1 MLISV
6 VGVRPGCADC
16 ASKNHP
22 EAVKLR
28 TKKEQRQREDRCA
41 VFQWARR
48 EGGEQQR
55 CAYWIVQDC
64 PNLKAGKTCDRV
76 HECATP
82 PSEPVHCTTCAEV
95 RWFARCK
102 NCGFTDAPT
111 NKLRSCPTCPKG
123 WWKTKSGD
131 GSQAAALIAARNA
144 GQQRQQGQGQQGG
157 GTHQQQQQHMP
168 QQMQQQGF
176 GMMPQQH
183 MGGMMPPQM
192 GMMSQMGMM
201 QNQMGMGQMRRPW

>member
-1 MLISV
+1 MGPVGNSCLDCGKKNPKFCLPNENKKRCTLHILLQTLLHFEAVLISV

-76 HECATP
+76 HE
-82 PSEPVHCTTCAEV
+82 
-95 RWFARCK
+95 
-102 NCGFTDAPT
+102 
-111 NKLRSCPTCPKG
+111 
-123 WWKTKSGD
+123 
-131 GSQAAALIAARNA
+131 
-144 GQQRQQGQGQQGG
+144 
-157 GTHQQQQQHMP
+157 
-168 QQMQQQGF
+168 
-176 GMMPQQH
+176 
-183 MGGMMPPQM
+183 
-192 GMMSQMGMM
+192 
-201 QNQMGMGQMRRPW
+201 